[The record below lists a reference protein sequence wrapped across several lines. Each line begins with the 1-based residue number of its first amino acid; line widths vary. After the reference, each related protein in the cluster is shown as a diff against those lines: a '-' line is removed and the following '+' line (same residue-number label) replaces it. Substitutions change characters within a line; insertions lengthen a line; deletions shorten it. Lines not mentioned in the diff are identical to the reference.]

1 MNVLMVAVGGAIGAS
16 LRYLTVVWAA
26 RAFGP
31 AFPAGTMVVNVAGS
45 FAMGVLAVLL
55 MERFP
60 GAWGRYAPFLL
71 TGVLGGF
78 TTFSA
83 YSLDALYLL
92 ERGRHAA
99 AALYIG
105 GSVVAS
111 IGALWAG
118 LTLARSI
125 WSA

>member
-1 MNVLMVAVGGAIGAS
+1 MNFLMVAVGGAIGAS

-26 RAFGP
+26 RAFGSG
-31 AFPAGTMVVNVAGS
+31 FPAGTMVVNVAGS

-55 MERFP
+55 MERFS